1 MSVIVVGL
9 NHRTVPLEILERM
22 TVSDAHLPKALH
34 DLASRN
40 NLSEAVVLSTCMRTE
55 IYAVADKYHGAVQ
68 DVRNF
73 LSELG
78 FTAPEDFTDHLYSF
92 HDDAAIGHLFRVASG
107 LDSAVL
113 GEGEVLGQVKHAWD
127 RARDEGAAGP
137 VLSALFRHAVEVGKR
152 ARAETAISRGTT
164 SVSQAA
170 VQMAARRLGSL
181 DGRSILVLGAGDM
194 GEGIAVALSSSAA
207 GSRVLVANRTWTK
220 AKAVAKKVGGEA
232 IDFGSL
238 AAALEDV
245 DVVLTTTG
253 SPSVLIEASD
263 VAGVMDSRERDLL
276 IVDIAVPR
284 DVDPA
289 VRRLEGVT
297 LLDMDDLR
305 TFAEAGI
312 AGRRGEI
319 TKVEAIIAE
328 EVQRF
333 VDESTAREAAPLVAA
348 LRDRAEQVR
357 QAELARLGARLEGL
371 DDRQRQAVEA
381 LTRGI
386 VNKLLHE
393 PTVRLKDAAGSPR
406 GESLAAALRALFDL
420 E

>member
-9 NHRTVPLEILERM
+9 NHRTVPLEVLERM
-22 TVSDAHLPKALH
+22 TVNDAHLPKALH
-34 DLASRN
+34 DLTSRS

-78 FTAPEDFTDHLYSF
+78 FTAPEEFTDHLYSF
-92 HDDAAIGHLFRVASG
+92 HDDAAVTHLFRVASG

-113 GEGEVLGQVKHAWD
+113 GEGEVLGQVRHAWEK
-127 RARDEGAAGP
+127 AREESAAGP

-152 ARAETAISRGTT
+152 ARAETAIARGTT

-170 VQMAARRLGSL
+170 VEMAARQLGSL
-181 DGRSILVLGAGDM
+181 EGRSILVLGAGDM
-194 GEGIAVALSSSAA
+194 GEGIAVALSSSASS
-207 GSRVLVANRTWTK
+207 SRVLVANRTWTK
-220 AKAVAKKVGGEA
+220 AVAVANRVGGEA

-263 VAGVMDSRERDLL
+263 VSGVMDSRERDLL

-284 DVDPA
+284 DVDPS
-289 VRRLEGVT
+289 VRNLPGVT

-305 TFAEAGI
+305 AFAEAGI

-319 TKVEAIIAE
+319 AKVEAIIAE

-333 VDESTAREAAPLVAA
+333 LDASVAREAAPLVAA
-348 LRDRAEQVR
+348 LRERAEQVR
-357 QAELARLGARLEGL
+357 QAELSRLAARLDGL

-386 VNKLLHE
+386 LNKLLHE